1 MLFSVVAGIAL
12 IASEIFG
19 RRYDGERLNQR
30 PQEQAIP
37 QAAVVTPQRGSSTR
51 ELALPGNLDAFFYA
65 SIHGQVSGY
74 VPVKPE

>member
-1 MLFSVVAGIAL
+1 VLFSVVAGIAL
-12 IASEIFG
+12 TASEICG
-19 RRYDGERLNQR
+19 RRYDDERLNQR

-37 QAAVVTPQRGSSTR
+37 QAAVVTPQRRSSTR
-51 ELALPGNLDAFFYA
+51 EPALPDNLDAFFSA